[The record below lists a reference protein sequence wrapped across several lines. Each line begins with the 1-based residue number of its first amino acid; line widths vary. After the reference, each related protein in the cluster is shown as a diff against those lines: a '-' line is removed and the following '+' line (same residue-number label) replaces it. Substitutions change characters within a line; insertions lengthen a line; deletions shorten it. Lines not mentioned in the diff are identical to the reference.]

1 MTKIIIITDN
11 IKIIITK
18 TIKEKIPN
26 IRNNTQDNLKKM
38 NIKKDKDII
47 IHRDRT
53 QKIGHK
59 NKNNKKL
66 FIKDIKKNIK
76 CQKINQFVSLIQSQT
91 VLIK

>member
-53 QKIGHK
+53 
-59 NKNNKKL
+59 
-66 FIKDIKKNIK
+66 
-76 CQKINQFVSLIQSQT
+76 
-91 VLIK
+91 